1 MRCRAILAV
10 AVLSLLHSMPASA
23 ASCSDAIRPCV
34 DKAISGGADAKAYR
48 PKCVAAAN
56 RCKKT
61 GCFVG
66 PTSGI
71 TFACGLEKR

>member
-1 MRCRAILAV
+1 MRYLAILAV
-10 AVLSLLHSMPASA
+10 AALSFLHSMPASA
-23 ASCSDAIRPCV
+23 ASCSDGIRPCV
-34 DKAISGGADAKAYR
+34 DKAVSLGADAKAYR
-48 PKCVAAAN
+48 PKCVSAAN